1 MFHFRRSHF
10 MQVFNNSPDE
20 TIYYRNKL
28 FREDVSQSLVMIQP
42 ILYSYSFD
50 GPPVVRIFYWLLP
63 FAYTFQIIFF
73 SRYCWTPIALN
84 QTESYCLT
92 LSSTY

>member
-28 FREDVSQSLVMIQP
+28 FREDVGQSLVMIQP

-50 GPPVVRIFYWLLP
+50 GPPVVRNLIGRFVLMNIFK
-63 FAYTFQIIFF
+63 
-73 SRYCWTPIALN
+73 
-84 QTESYCLT
+84 T
-92 LSSTY
+92 LASITGLQ

>member
-50 GPPVVRIFYWLLP
+50 GPPVVSKFDWLFCL
-63 FAYTFQIIFF
+63 YTV
-73 SRYCWTPIALN
+73 N
-84 QTESYCLT
+84 N
-92 LSSTY
+92 

>member
-42 ILYSYSFD
+42 ILYAYSFD
-50 GPPVVRIFYWLLP
+50 GPPVVREFIGSFLCVYFLKMFL
-63 FAYTFQIIFF
+63 ASAAGLKQY
-73 SRYCWTPIALN
+73 
-84 QTESYCLT
+84 
-92 LSSTY
+92 

>member
-1 MFHFRRSHF
+1 MRSVCPPLSNDSVLFCYDCLSSFLQFMFHFRRSHF

-42 ILYSYSFD
+42 ILYAYSFD
-50 GPPVVRIFYWLLP
+50 GPPVVRKFDW
-63 FAYTFQIIFF
+63 FF
-73 SRYCWTPIALN
+73 SLYVHF
-84 QTESYCLT
+84 
-92 LSSTY
+92 